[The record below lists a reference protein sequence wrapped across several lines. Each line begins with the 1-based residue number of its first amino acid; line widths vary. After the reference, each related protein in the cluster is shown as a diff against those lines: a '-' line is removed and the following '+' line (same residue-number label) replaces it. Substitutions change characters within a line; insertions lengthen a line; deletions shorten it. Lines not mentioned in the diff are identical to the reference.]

1 MFNYFQLTDL
11 MSKLNSDDF
20 TDIYDVIKLQ
30 GRCETNILFTAFKV
44 WEYSFDKL
52 S

>member
-20 TDIYDVIKLQ
+20 DDVYDVIKLQ
-30 GRCETNILFTAFKV
+30 SEGGYEKNILFTAFKV
-44 WEYSFDKL
+44 
-52 S
+52 